1 MILLDTDTCIGILR
15 GYDIVLHKR
24 KGCSEGIAVSFMT
37 AAELYYGAERSRNPT
52 KNHRLIEQ
60 FLMTVEILHPDRAVL
75 QEFGRM
81 KHALE
86 TQGIPL
92 ADADLFIA
100 ATCIKK
106 CTKLITGNMKHYER
120 IPGLKIENWLR

>member
-1 MILLDTDTCIGILR
+1 LGISWSGLKYPFLGIYNCNYGRISQANGRMNGILR
-15 GYDIVLHKR
+15 KLW
-24 KGCSEGIAVSFMT
+24 M
-37 AAELYYGAERSRNPT
+37 RSTHFVREEEML
-52 KNHRLIEQ
+52 RY
-60 FLMTVEILHPDRAVL
+60 PDRAVL

-106 CTKLITGNMKHYER
+106 CTKLITGNMKYYER